1 MTKDSRKP
9 ADPSRDVPVYD
20 SARLGT
26 PFFSEAKALWEY
38 RHLVRELISRDVKV
52 RYKRSV
58 LGVVWTMLNPLLN
71 MVALT
76 VVFSVILRQGIEHF
90 PVYFLGGM
98 LFWNFF
104 AQATGHAASLSVDA
118 AETTRRIYVPRSVF
132 VVAAVGVG
140 LVNLILSIVP
150 LLLIVAVTGHPFHA
164 TWLFLPVAV
173 LLGAMFCTG
182 VGLVVFTLA
191 SRFVDVRETYM
202 TLLTPWFFLTPIVY
216 EPSLVPEQYRWLV
229 RWNPM
234 TYLVEVFRAP
244 IYNGWLPGH
253 NTLAF
258 AVVAAIASLVLGWA
272 FYASRIEEYGR
283 GA

>member
-1 MTKDSRKP
+1 MKDLRAP
-9 ADPSRDVPVYD
+9 TDPSGDVPVYD
-20 SARLGT
+20 SGRAEI
-26 PFFSEAKALWEY
+26 PFFSEARALWEY

-52 RYKRSV
+52 RYKRSA
-58 LGVVWTMLNPLLN
+58 LGVAWTMLNPLLN

-104 AQATGHAASLSVDA
+104 AQSTGHAASLSVDA
-118 AETTRRIYVPRSVF
+118 AETTRRVYVPRSVF

-140 LVNLILSIVP
+140 LVNLAFSIVP
-150 LLLIVAVTGHPFHA
+150 LLLIVAVTRHPLHA
-164 TWLFLPVAV
+164 TWFFLPVAV
-173 LLGAMFCTG
+173 LLGAMFSTG
-182 VGLVVFTLA
+182 VGLVIFTLA
-191 SRFVDVRETYM
+191 SRFVDVRETYI
-202 TLLTPWFFLTPIVY
+202 TLLTPWLFLTPIVY
-216 EPSLVPEQYRWLV
+216 EPSLVPEHYRWLV

-244 IYNGWLPGH
+244 IYNGWLPGR

-258 AVVAAIASLVLGWA
+258 AIVAAVAALGFGWA

>member
-1 MTKDSRKP
+1 MTRSP
-9 ADPSRDVPVYD
+9 SASTDPSGDVPVYD
-20 SARLGT
+20 SARTGT
-26 PFFSEAKALWEY
+26 PFFSEARALWEY
-38 RHLVRELISRDVKV
+38 RHLVRELIARDVKV

-58 LGVVWTMLNPLLN
+58 LGVAWTMLNPLLN
-71 MVALT
+71 MVALS

-104 AQATGHAASLSVDA
+104 AQSTGHAASLSVDA
-118 AETTRRIYVPRSVF
+118 AETTRRVYVPRSVF

-140 LVNLILSIVP
+140 LVNLAFSLIP
-150 LLLIVAVTGHPFHA
+150 LVLIVAVMRHPFHA

-173 LLGAMFCTG
+173 LLGAMFSTG
-182 VGLVVFTLA
+182 VGLVIFTLA
-191 SRFVDVRETYM
+191 SRFVDVRETYI
-202 TLLTPWFFLTPIVY
+202 TLLTPWLFLTPIVY
-216 EPSLVPEQYRWLV
+216 EPSLVPESYRWIV

-244 IYNGWLPGH
+244 IYNGWLPGR

-258 AVVAAIASLVLGWA
+258 AVVAAVASLALGWA

>member
-1 MTKDSRKP
+1 MTTEPRAP
-9 ADPSRDVPVYD
+9 AAAPQEPPVYD
-20 SARLGT
+20 SARGGVPIL
-26 PFFSEAKALWEY
+26 SEARALWEY

-52 RYKRSV
+52 RYKRSA
-58 LGVVWTMLNPLLN
+58 LGVAWTMLNPLLN

-90 PVYFLGGM
+90 PVYFLAGM

-104 AQATGHAASLSVDA
+104 SQSTGHAASLSVDA
-118 AETTRRIYVPRSVF
+118 ADTTRRIYVPRSVF

-140 LVNLILSIVP
+140 LVNLLFSLVP
-150 LLLIVAVTGHPFHA
+150 LVLIILATGHPFHA

-173 LLGAMFCTG
+173 VLGAMFCTG

-191 SRFVDVRETYM
+191 SRFADVRDTYL
-202 TLLTPWFFLTPIVY
+202 TLLTPWLFLTPIVY
-216 EPSLVPEQYRWLV
+216 TPSLVPEGYRWIV

-244 IYNGWLPGH
+244 IYNGWLPGR

-258 AVVAAIASLVLGWA
+258 AVAAACASLALGWA
-272 FYASRIEEYGR
+272 FYAAKIEEYGR